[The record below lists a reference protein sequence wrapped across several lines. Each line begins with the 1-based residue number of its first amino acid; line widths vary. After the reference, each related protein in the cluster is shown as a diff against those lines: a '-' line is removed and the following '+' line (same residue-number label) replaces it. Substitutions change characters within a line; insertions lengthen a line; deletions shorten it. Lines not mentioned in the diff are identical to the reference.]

1 MTEPTRKLAPMPD
14 GAMSYLDWATQAH
27 HGPALHFAHATG
39 FNAQTYRGLL
49 EPLAGRFHVMAGDA
63 RGHGHS
69 ALGTAPGL
77 AAGWTI
83 FRDDLLGFLDDIG
96 GKPVI
101 LAGHSMG
108 AIVSLLVAVAN
119 PQIVR
124 GLVLVEP
131 VLVPAMASR
140 IGRVLAALHI
150 RRDEMS
156 LVDRAAKRRDM
167 FPSIDDAFAA
177 YRGRGAFRTWP
188 DETIRDYLEGGM
200 ALDTKTGNAHL
211 TCTPKW
217 EAETFR
223 GTPLGAARLARHIK
237 CPVTLIHGVN
247 GTAPD
252 SEVQRFLHGHPAT
265 RVVKV
270 EGASHFLP
278 MERPE
283 IVRDEINLI
292 ADHLRPH
299 VAAVQAA

>member
-1 MTEPTRKLAPMPD
+1 MPD
-14 GAMSYLDWATQAH
+14 GAMSYLDWAMH
-27 HGPALHFAHATG
+27 DPHRPVLHFAHATG
-39 FNAQTYRGLL
+39 FNAETYRGLL
-49 EPLAGRFHVMAGDA
+49 QPLASRFHVLAGDA
-63 RGHGHS
+63 RGHGHT

-83 FRDDLLGFLDDIG
+83 FRDDLLGFLDDMG

-108 AIVSLLVAVAN
+108 AIVSAMVAVAK
-119 PQIVR
+119 PEIVR

-131 VLVPAMASR
+131 VFVPAMADR
-140 IGRVLAALHI
+140 IGRILHALRI
-150 RRDEMS
+150 RRGEMS
-156 LVDRAAKRRDM
+156 MIERAARRRDT
-167 FPSIDDAFAA
+167 FASVDDALAA
-177 YRGRGAFRTWP
+177 YRGRGAFKSWP
-188 DETIRDYLEGGM
+188 DDTIRDYLEGGM
-200 ALDTKTGNAHL
+200 ELDTKSGNAHL

-223 GTPLGAARLARHIK
+223 GTPVGAARFGRQIK
-237 CPVTLIHGVN
+237 CPVTLIHGES
-247 GTAPD
+247 GTAGHA
-252 SEVQRFLHGHPAT
+252 EVQRFLHGHPAT

-283 IVRDEINLI
+283 IVREEINLL

-299 VAAVQAA
+299 VAAVVQAA